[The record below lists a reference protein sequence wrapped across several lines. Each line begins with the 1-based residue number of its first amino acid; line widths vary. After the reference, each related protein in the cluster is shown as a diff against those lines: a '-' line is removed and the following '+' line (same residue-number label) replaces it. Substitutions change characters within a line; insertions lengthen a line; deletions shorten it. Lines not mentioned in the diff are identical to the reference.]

1 MKSRKRK
8 SELRKIIRRCLD
20 LGNWTG
26 KYRIADINDI
36 GDDYFYW
43 KARYAL
49 KQLSNG
55 RDLIG
60 EKYDTRNTL

>member
-43 KARYAL
+43 KAR
-49 KQLSNG
+49 
-55 RDLIG
+55 
-60 EKYDTRNTL
+60 

>member
-26 KYRIADINDI
+26 KYRIVDINDI
-36 GDDYFYW
+36 GDDFYYW
-43 KARYAL
+43 TARYAL
-49 KQLSNG
+49 KQLNNG

-60 EKYDTRNTL
+60 E